1 VEYEAFLH
9 SNFLSGVMETVLPSA
24 EETLLS
30 ALTGYRGYGSAN
42 ESPEHMLTQMCM
54 NVDKTAVRPNLIK

>member
-1 VEYEAFLH
+1 MQYEAFLH

-42 ESPEHMLTQMCM
+42 ESPEHTLTQTCM
-54 NVDKTAVRPNLIK
+54 NVDKTTLRPNLIK